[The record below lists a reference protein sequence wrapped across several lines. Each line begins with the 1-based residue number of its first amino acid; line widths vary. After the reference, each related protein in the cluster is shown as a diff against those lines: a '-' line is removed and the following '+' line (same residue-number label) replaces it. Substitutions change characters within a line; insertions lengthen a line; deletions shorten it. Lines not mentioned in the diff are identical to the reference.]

1 MTDILINDQEKTQ
14 GRPYGNGDGGGR
26 DACIAARS
34 QKRPRTDHLVLYTR
48 NCVQNI
54 SFCFKKE
61 SSYFLGKR
69 LKATVPLHPHATAN
83 VGT

>member
-34 QKRPRTDHLVLYTR
+34 QKPEEA
-48 NCVQNI
+48 QNR
-54 SFCFKKE
+54 
-61 SSYFLGKR
+61 SSLR
-69 LKATVPLHPHATAN
+69 
-83 VGT
+83 

>member
-34 QKRPRTDHLVLYTR
+34 QKRPRTDPP
-48 NCVQNI
+48 
-54 SFCFKKE
+54 SDD
-61 SSYFLGKR
+61 
-69 LKATVPLHPHATAN
+69 LK
-83 VGT
+83 GTNSPDSPEL